1 MLIAGGTRTL
11 TRQYATPLLVVPVE
25 TDVIVADASF
35 GGFVVGSVAMSDVR
49 WTPPIPAASH
59 VRSGVLLTAAANA
72 RPGSSGVAVGAAS
85 LADDPPPP
93 PPQATSA
100 AVAQSDAAPRPA
112 RIERRRDERM
122 LAMEILSLSLS
133 LSEIDVRSRRVSE
146 TRRPRVAARHRR
158 A

>member
-122 LAMEILSLSLS
+122 LAMEILSLG
-133 LSEIDVRSRRVSE
+133 DVRSRRVSE